1 MNLTLHY
8 THGAGYYED
17 YKGGAKVKDYKLP
30 PYIDS
35 QGDTIA
41 KTDLVRRKWL
51 ENDFYGAIYSANYRG
66 ERLQFSAGAAINRYD
81 GDHFGRVMWAKQS
94 NNLPEPDYEYY
105 RNTGDKLDYNMYA
118 KANYQFHPNLNG
130 YLDMQYRGIHYT
142 IEGSDDKADD
152 HVNVDKHWNFF
163 NPKAGI
169 NFQKDG
175 HNAFVSFSVAN
186 REPNR
191 DNFTEAGRDE
201 RPQHET
207 LYDYEA
213 GYGFGNSRFH
223 VGANLYFMDYSN
235 QLILTGKI
243 SEIGEAL
250 TSNIKDSYRM
260 GIELTGGVKI
270 ARWLDWSGNLTLSRN
285 KIKNFTESIEVYD
298 ADWNF
303 LREDHNDLGTTD
315 IAFSPDIIANSIEPL
330 NIKGVLCTGDLVEQ
344 NEIRIPDGINGNQ
357 TSEEQWQAAS
367 RAFERLD
374 DKISYV
380 VCTGNH
386 DYGYEKAENRLCH
399 LPDYFPSERN
409 SCWKKSLVE
418 TGLNYQGIPTLENAA
433 YEFETDTWGKLLVIS
448 LEFAPRDE
456 AIEWAAKVA
465 GKAKYK
471 NHKVILLTHSYMSP
485 EAKRHIKESYKIS
498 PANYGEA
505 IWQKLVYPSSN
516 ISMVICGHECE
527 IADYKGNV
535 SFRTDKNSTGKNV
548 AQMMFNA
555 QTADGQWHGNGGDCW
570 LRIMEFMPDGKTIKI
585 KTFSPLFALSPLTSE
600 KAWRTD
606 SYDQFDITI
615 E

>member
-1 MNLTLHY
+1 MRNFS
-8 THGAGYYED
+8 ED

-118 KANYQFHPNLNG
+118 KANYQLHPNLNG

-142 IEGSDDKADD
+142 IEGSDDKAGD

-169 NFQKDG
+169 NFQKGG

-260 GIELTGGVKI
+260 GIELTGGVEI

-285 KIKNFTESIEVYD
+285 KIKNFIESIEVYD

-315 IAFSPDIIANSIEPL
+315 IAFSPDIIANSMFNFSWKQFSASFNSQFVGRQYID
-330 NIKGVLCTGDLVEQ
+330 N
-344 NEIRIPDGINGNQ
+344 
-357 TSEEQWQAAS
+357 TSCKDRS
-367 RAFERLD
+367 IDPYFVSNLRVG
-374 DKISYV
+374 YV
-380 VCTGNH
+380 F
-386 DYGYEKAENRLCH
+386 K
-399 LPDYFPSERN
+399 PKFM
-409 SCWKKSLVE
+409 K
-418 TGLNYQGIPTLENAA
+418 
-433 YEFETDTWGKLLVIS
+433 
-448 LEFAPRDE
+448 
-456 AIEWAAKVA
+456 
-465 GKAKYK
+465 
-471 NHKVILLTHSYMSP
+471 
-485 EAKRHIKESYKIS
+485 
-498 PANYGEA
+498 
-505 IWQKLVYPSSN
+505 
-516 ISMVICGHECE
+516 E
-527 IADYKGNV
+527 IALDVTINNLFNEQYETNAWVYSAMVDGERYKEDGY
-535 SFRTDKNSTGKNV
+535 FTQAGT
-548 AQMMFNA
+548 NA
-555 QTADGQWHGNGGDCW
+555 MA
-570 LRIMEFMPDGKTIKI
+570 RV
-585 KTFSPLFALSPLTSE
+585 TFKF
-600 KAWRTD
+600 
-606 SYDQFDITI
+606 
-615 E
+615 